1 MSRDGDRPLIF
12 FWYNLALAVGLPLVL
27 PYYVFRAI
35 RHGKYLP
42 GFKERLGYLP
52 SSLCP
57 PCPVAEPVIWIHA
70 VSVGEVLAA
79 RPLAMALRARFP
91 QARIVISTTTETGQH
106 RAREQLAMLD
116 GHFYFPLDLPGV
128 VARAL
133 DHIQPSL
140 VLILETEIWPNFLRA
155 CAGRSIPVVLVNGR
169 LSDRSF
175 GRYHRV
181 RRWLQPVLALF
192 ARMLMQSDGDAE
204 RILALGADTD
214 CVRMIGNLKY
224 EPADAGECARRDRVA
239 KELDAQFGLSSSPSP
254 LLVAG
259 STVEGEEPML
269 VKAFEQLR
277 SQPGLES
284 LRMLVVPRHPERF
297 EPVARILIQAGYPV
311 GRRSRPSDSDRLAP
325 VMMLDSIGEL
335 AAVYRFAT
343 VVFVGGSLVPRG
355 GHNILE
361 PAADGRAV
369 VTGPFTENFRDIM
382 ATFVAAQ
389 AVKQL
394 SPDTPDGLIQQF
406 VAVCEELLVNAE
418 SRQSIGTRAR
428 LTYEAQSGAT
438 ARAIEEIKALLEPEK

>member
-12 FWYNLALAVGLPLVL
+12 FWYNLALVVGLPLVL

-52 SSLCP
+52 SALRFSRG
-57 PCPVAEPVIWIHA
+57 PVKSVIWIHA
-70 VSVGEVLAA
+70 VSVGEALAA
-79 RPLAMALRARFP
+79 RPLAMALRTCYP
-91 QARIVISTTTETGQH
+91 QARIVISTTTETGQQ

-116 GHFYFPLDLPGV
+116 GHFYFPLDVPGV
-128 VARAL
+128 VTRAL

-140 VLILETEIWPNFLRA
+140 VIILETEIWPNFLRA
-155 CAGRSIPVVLVNGR
+155 CARRSIPVVLVNGR

-192 ARMLMQSDGDAE
+192 TRMLMQSNGDAE
-204 RILALGADTD
+204 RILALGADPD
-214 CVRMIGNLKY
+214 RVRMIGNLKY
-224 EPADAGECARRDRVA
+224 EPPDAGEVTRRDRVA
-239 KELDAQFGLSSSPSP
+239 RELDAQFGLSSSPGP

-277 SQPGLES
+277 SCPGLEF
-284 LRMLVVPRHPERF
+284 LRLLIVPRHPERF
-297 EPVARILIQAGYPV
+297 EAVNQILSQAGGPIA
-311 GRRSRPSDSDRLAP
+311 RRSKPSTTDSTAS

-394 SPDTPDGLIQQF
+394 PPDTPDGLIQRF

-418 SRQSIGTRAR
+418 SRQSIGARAR
-428 LTYEAQSGAT
+428 MTYEAQSGAT